1 MGANI
6 VAGAQVKFKGA
17 PGLEDLKFSVKS
29 VSHTLEPTNYS
40 IEIEFEG

>member
-6 VAGAQVKFKGA
+6 VAGVQIKFKGA
-17 PGLEDLKFSVKS
+17 PGLEDIKFSVKS
-29 VSHTLEPTNYS
+29 VSHTLEPSAYN